1 MSQSYIE
8 AHRAEEAVR
17 ALEQK
22 VTLLMT
28 KNTEQRGKNDA
39 FEKKLQSLEKRN
51 NELEIRLKASY
62 AYPPPSP
69 QGPRST
75 HKISRSNPNQH
86 ANSEHNALA
95 RHLNAKAGGDV
106 DWVPGANR

>member
-28 KNTEQRGKNDA
+28 KNSEQRGKNEA

-51 NELEIRLKASY
+51 NELEIRLKAS
-62 AYPPPSP
+62 
-69 QGPRST
+69 
-75 HKISRSNPNQH
+75 
-86 ANSEHNALA
+86 
-95 RHLNAKAGGDV
+95 
-106 DWVPGANR
+106 